1 MMIFAHPVP
10 GNDRARVIPFC
21 RRLISS
27 YTPPVHRCPQ
37 VCNIWLDWMRPKVLC
52 SLKFTCEQTL
62 RHPPSSQSLSESS
75 TQPSCYGTVPS
86 EYGTT
91 LGCIREHSEKSVSQY
106 STLPLL
112 LLTTS
117 VARQQPQLGNRCK
130 FFASMYTAHDIR
142 CQSCIYFELTAR
154 ANERETIGSADGL
167 VEVSW
172 VRVEEHIIY

>member
-1 MMIFAHPVP
+1 MIFAHPVP

-37 VCNIWLDWMRPKVLC
+37 VCNVWLDWMRPKVLC

-91 LGCIREHSEKSVSQY
+91 LGCIREHSEKAFLNTQPY
-106 STLPLL
+106 HCCWR
-112 LLTTS
+112 LTTS

-130 FFASMYTAHDIR
+130 FFASMYKRGGTRYKMPKLHLLWIN
-142 CQSCIYFELTAR
+142 SAR
-154 ANERETIGSADGL
+154 ERKRNNWIGGWSGWGFL
-167 VEVSW
+167 S
-172 VRVEEHIIY
+172 